1 MKKNKTIRVSDAIP
15 EMPLSFD
22 RTVERTLASVCTEKQ
37 QEKSTEAAQEKSE
50 RKWEQTPGVR
60 RKKSG
65 RLVKQIGTVAVAASL
80 VFCVVAVGAVALWP
94 RNTKKAPAATAGSND
109 VIVQASPTAAV
120 ETVMDATC
128 VTETVL
134 LPDYTDSNTGNGY
147 DFYAAL
153 REQNGIPAFSEA
165 EFSWIKDLLCEVDYL
180 DLNDR
185 TLDYETVFTAK
196 QSVRDAFS
204 ASPINGD
211 DRLISVEAD
220 APWLILDDTERMPGE
235 ANMSSSGAQYFYS
248 DTYANRGDMDLWQ
261 LSVAQQYNF
270 LDGFMEMAEKSRTLA
285 MQTTYRVYDCRYL
298 DRNKDASLVGV
309 IVQTVEVDMQKLMTI
324 DAEYRTELVLSGT
337 HTLTCIKQESNGE
350 YSYSN
355 NELNFDGLVLN
366 ETVQYRPTGL
376 YVTLSVKELPQGWE
390 KSYGTSLL
398 YPSAFVAENAYG
410 LSAELT
416 WGVGEG
422 QMKMRPVGSRV
433 PWACPKDTIV
443 FVFPVT
449 SSDDGLRIYGAEL
462 HLWLRATGEKNAQEL
477 CRIALPLP
485 ENGGQNAATPN
496 PTPVPTPEPTA
507 EPVVTEQPTPEPGA
521 IPSVFRFWEYDEQ
534 NGYSEA
540 PEKGVLFTCDFD
552 GNGTEDEIAYE
563 RHGQYLAISVGKKS
577 VELSYGAGLEQAILM
592 DLDPAS
598 ERLNL
603 LVVYNT
609 GSEDYETAELHMENG
624 KFVRGPVIYAYCTCD
639 GGTVHGSVTQTD
651 ILGTRDG
658 ARNYHGEDLTP
669 DSEWFD
675 CDVIPDEIQ
684 SASDR
689 EHLIEWGKL
698 LHLVR
703 DLPCTINGED
713 AVIPAGTYVYMT
725 RWHESRTLAEIR
737 TEDGTLTALV
747 TVEGADPDDPEQY
760 GYLIGGELQD
770 TYFDNIFYA
779 D

>member
-1 MKKNKTIRVSDAIP
+1 MKKNRMYISDAIP
-15 EMPLSFD
+15 QRPASFD
-22 RTVERTLASVCTEKQ
+22 ETVERMLALVCQNSQKEEKKEKQ
-37 QEKSTEAAQEKSE
+37 EKPVTRSWTVENGKE
-50 RKWEQTPGVR
+50 RKRGAGSVIKR
-60 RKKSG
+60 
-65 RLVKQIGTVAVAASL
+65 IGIGA
-80 VFCVVAVGAVALWP
+80 VVAVFVVCTVGVSVMIALRSRSGITSP
-94 RNTKKAPAATAGSND
+94 TPAADAP
-109 VIVQASPTAAV
+109 QAAA
-120 ETVMDATC
+120 MSQK
-128 VTETVL
+128 TEIML
-134 LPDYTDSNTGNGY
+134 LPDYVDPKTGEDYN
-147 DFYAAL
+147 DYAAL

-185 TLDYETVFTAK
+185 TLDYETVFTVK
-196 QSVRDAFS
+196 ESVRDAFS

-211 DRLISVEAD
+211 NYVVSMEAD

-235 ANMSSSGAQYFYS
+235 ANMSSLGTQYFYS
-248 DTYANRGDMDLWQ
+248 DTYANRSDLDPWQ
-261 LSVAQQYNF
+261 LPIAQQYDF
-270 LDGFMEMAEKSRTLA
+270 LDGFMKLAQKSRTLA
-285 MQTTYRVYDCRYL
+285 IQTTYRVYDRRYL

-309 IVQTVEVDMQKLMTI
+309 IVQTVEVDLQKLMTI
-324 DAEYRTELVLSGT
+324 DAEYRTEITLSGT

-355 NELNFDGLVLN
+355 KELNFDGLVLN

-376 YVTLSVKELPQGWE
+376 YVTLSVKDLPQEWE

-398 YPSAFVAENAYG
+398 YPSAFVAENMYG
-410 LSAELT
+410 ISAELT
-416 WGVGEG
+416 WGVGER
-422 QMKMRPVGSRV
+422 QMKMLSVGSRV

-449 SSDDGLRIYGAEL
+449 ASDSRLSHYGAEM
-462 HLWLRATGEKNAQEL
+462 HFYLRATGEKNAQEL
-477 CRIALPLP
+477 CRVALPVP

-507 EPVVTEQPTPEPGA
+507 EPVVTEEPTPEPGA

-563 RHGQYLAISVGKKS
+563 RHGQYLTISVGKKS
-577 VELSYGAGLEQAILM
+577 VELSYGAGLEQAILL
-592 DLDPAS
+592 DLDSNAAG
-598 ERLNL
+598 LNL
-603 LVVYNT
+603 LVVCNF
-609 GSEDYETAELHMENG
+609 GSEDYETTELHLKNG
-624 KFVRGPVIYAYCTCD
+624 KLKKGPTVIAYCEWD
-639 GGTVHGSVTQTD
+639 GTALRGSRTQTD
-651 ILGTRDG
+651 ILGTRFG
-658 ARNYHGEDLTP
+658 TRTYHGADLTP

-675 CDVIPDEIQ
+675 CEHIPTESELQD
-684 SASDR
+684 DR
-689 EHLIEWGKL
+689 ETLMENGVL
-698 LHLVR
+698 LHVRR

-770 TYFDNIFYA
+770 TYFDNIFYV

>member
-1 MKKNKTIRVSDAIP
+1 MKKNRMYISDAIP
-15 EMPLSFD
+15 QRPASFD
-22 RTVERTLASVCTEKQ
+22 ETVERMLALVCQNSQKEEKKEKQ
-37 QEKSTEAAQEKSE
+37 EKPVTRSWTVENGKE
-50 RKWEQTPGVR
+50 RKRGAGSIIKR
-60 RKKSG
+60 
-65 RLVKQIGTVAVAASL
+65 IGIGA
-80 VFCVVAVGAVALWP
+80 VVAVFVVCTVGVSVMIALRSRSGITSP
-94 RNTKKAPAATAGSND
+94 TPAADAP
-109 VIVQASPTAAV
+109 QAAA
-120 ETVMDATC
+120 MSQK
-128 VTETVL
+128 TEIML
-134 LPDYTDSNTGNGY
+134 LPDYVDPKTGEDYN
-147 DFYAAL
+147 DYAAL
-153 REQNGIPAFSEA
+153 RRQNGVPAFSEA
-165 EFSWIKDLLCEVDYL
+165 EFSWLKELNTSVNYL
-180 DLNDR
+180 DLNSG
-185 TLDYETVFTAK
+185 TLDCETAFEVP
-196 QSVRDAFS
+196 QSLRDALQN
-204 ASPINGD
+204 SPINGD
-211 DRLISVEAD
+211 DQLVSIH
-220 APWLILDDTERMPGE
+220 TGE
-235 ANMSSSGAQYFYS
+235 PAF
-248 DTYANRGDMDLWQ
+248 
-261 LSVAQQYNF
+261 F
-270 LDGFMEMAEKSRTLA
+270 LDGSELDHSDDLLESYGAQCFYSSTFALQDSDPWKLDIAQQFVFRNGSIESLKEHRTL
-285 MQTTYRVYDCRYL
+285 TVRLIYSVYDCRYL
-298 DRNKDASLVGV
+298 DLTIEDWKDSTLNMKCALVGV
-309 IVQTVEVDMQKLMTI
+309 IRQTVEIDLQTLMQI
-324 DAEYRTELVLSGT
+324 DAEYRTEITLSGM

-355 NELNFDGLVLN
+355 KELNFDGLVLN

-376 YVTLSVKELPQGWE
+376 YVTLSVKDLPQEWE

-398 YPSAFVAENAYG
+398 YPSTFVAENMYG

-416 WGVGEG
+416 WGVGER
-422 QMKMRPVGSRV
+422 QMKMLPVGSRV

-449 SSDDGLRIYGAEL
+449 ASDSRLSHYGAEM
-462 HLWLRATGEKNAQEL
+462 HFYLRATGEKNAQEL
-477 CRIALPLP
+477 CRVALPVP

-507 EPVVTEQPTPEPGA
+507 EPVVTEEPTPEPGA

-563 RHGQYLAISVGKKS
+563 RHGQYLTISVGKKS

-651 ILGTRDG
+651 ILGTRYG

-703 DLPCTINGED
+703 DLPCTIDGQD

-725 RWHESRTLAEIR
+725 RWHESGTLAEIR